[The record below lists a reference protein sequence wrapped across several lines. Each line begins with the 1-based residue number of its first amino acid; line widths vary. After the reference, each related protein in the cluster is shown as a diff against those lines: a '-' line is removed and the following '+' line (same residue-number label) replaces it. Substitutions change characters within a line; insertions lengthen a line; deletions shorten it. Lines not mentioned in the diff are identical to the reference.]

1 MWNFIRKSFKRELL
15 VSFVAVALLPLI
27 LSCIFLIQMFK
38 VKLERDYQKKDLEQ
52 AAVMEEKL
60 TTLFQTIDDVTLHLS
75 KEPEIAA
82 SIRESGNRGRS
93 AVYAKLYEETAS
105 LREMAQF
112 DLYSEEG
119 ICLYS
124 TGAGMFHTQPV
135 SYTHLT
141 LPTKRIV

>member
-1 MWNFIRKSFKRELL
+1 MWNFIKKSFKRELL
-15 VSFVAVALLPLI
+15 VSFVAVALLPLV

-38 VKLERDYQKKDLEQ
+38 VKLERDYQKKDMEQ

-60 TTLFQTIDDVTLHLS
+60 TTLFQTIDEVTLHLS
-75 KEPEIAA
+75 EEPEIAA

-112 DLYSEEG
+112 DLYSEEA
-119 ICLYS
+119 S
-124 TGAGMFHTQPV
+124 A
-135 SYTHLT
+135 ST
-141 LPTKRIV
+141 LPAQACFIPSFRFTGES

>member
-1 MWNFIRKSFKRELL
+1 MWNFIKKSFKRELL
-15 VSFVAVALLPLI
+15 VSFVAVALLPLV

-38 VKLERDYQKKDLEQ
+38 VKLERDYQKKDMEQ

-60 TTLFQTIDDVTLHLS
+60 TTLFQTIDEVTLHLS
-75 KEPEIAA
+75 EEPEIAA

-112 DLYSEEG
+112 DLY
-119 ICLYS
+119 
-124 TGAGMFHTQPV
+124 
-135 SYTHLT
+135 
-141 LPTKRIV
+141 

>member
-1 MWNFIRKSFKRELL
+1 MWNFIKKSFKRELL
-15 VSFVAVALLPLI
+15 VSFVAVALLPLV

-38 VKLERDYQKKDLEQ
+38 VKLERDYQKKDMEQ

-60 TTLFQTIDDVTLHLS
+60 TTLFQTIDEVTLRLS
-75 KEPEIAA
+75 EEPEIAA

-119 ICLYS
+119 VCLYS
-124 TGAGMFHTQPV
+124 TGAGMFHTQLPV
-135 SYTHLT
+135 YWGILKVAEA
-141 LPTKRIV
+141 LF